1 MALDTTEKRTL
12 ESIQARI
19 LWLATRMIDYAN
31 RERKSEDGLKV
42 GGHQASS
49 ASMVTIMTALY
60 FKYLS
65 AGDRVSV
72 KPHASPIFHAIQ
84 YLLGNLDKKYLTQ
97 LRQAGG
103 LQSYPSRTKD
113 PDPVDFSTGSVG
125 FGAAA
130 PLFAGLVRRYI
141 NSHFGNRPESK
152 FIAIIGDAELDEGVV
167 WEAVADPAT
176 KGLGNTLW
184 IVDFNRQSLDRV
196 IPGVRI
202 VQWRAQ
208 FEAAGWHVAECKYG
222 SRLKAVLNTPGSEEF
237 IRWFDDIANEQYQ
250 SLFSQTPELAR
261 ERFLEGAPEGVRQFS
276 QQYSDEEFF
285 RIITDLGGHD
295 LDALLETFAECESFS
310 DRPSVVFAYTIKG
323 FGLPIAGDPRN
334 HSAQIS
340 ADHIEKLREK
350 LGISVSEEWESF
362 ALNTPEGELCSARST
377 LLKRPPARRG
387 LSLEIPESTTTNISP
402 RLSTQEHFGRAL
414 SALSRNESIR
424 PFLVTTAPDVA
435 TSTNLGGFI
444 NRVGVYQPTSLRRW
458 NDDPVLKWA
467 EGPTGQHIELGISE
481 MNLFMLLGQL
491 GLSWD
496 HSGQTLI
503 PIGTVYDPFVLRGL
517 DAFIYSVYSGARFIV
532 TGTPSGITLAPEGGA
547 HQSTITPSVGMELP
561 GVVLCEPAYSQ
572 ALDWLF
578 CDSLRSII
586 APEENE
592 DCAFYFRL
600 TTRQI
605 DQEPFT
611 HALNRI
617 GETQLRDQVLHG
629 GYRLVESET
638 PAEVVLVGIGAV
650 MPEVLKAADQLR
662 SNGIAAHVIDITA
675 PGRLYRAWHKS
686 PHQLPTHFAELFEAS
701 TPIISIHDGASHA
714 MSWLGSALGVRQIS
728 LGVDEFGQSG
738 SINDLYEI
746 HGLSVSAIVDAAEKL
761 VTATKK

>member
-1 MALDTTEKRTL
+1 M
-12 ESIQARI
+12 
-19 LWLATRMIDYAN
+19 
-31 RERKSEDGLKV
+31 
-42 GGHQASS
+42 
-49 ASMVTIMTALY
+49 
-60 FKYLS
+60 
-65 AGDRVSV
+65 
-72 KPHASPIFHAIQ
+72 
-84 YLLGNLDKKYLTQ
+84 
-97 LRQAGG
+97 
-103 LQSYPSRTKD
+103 
-113 PDPVDFSTGSVG
+113 
-125 FGAAA
+125 
-130 PLFAGLVRRYI
+130 LFR
-141 NSHFGNRPESK
+141 S
-152 FIAIIGDAELDEGVV
+152 
-167 WEAVADPAT
+167 
-176 KGLGNTLW
+176 
-184 IVDFNRQSLDRV
+184 
-196 IPGVRI
+196 
-202 VQWRAQ
+202 
-208 FEAAGWHVAECKYG
+208 
-222 SRLKAVLNTPGSEEF
+222 
-237 IRWFDDIANEQYQ
+237 
-250 SLFSQTPELAR
+250 
-261 ERFLEGAPEGVRQFS
+261 
-276 QQYSDEEFF
+276 
-285 RIITDLGGHD
+285 TDLGGHD
-295 LDALLETFAECESFS
+295 FDALLETFAECSSFS

-340 ADHIEKLREK
+340 ATHIEKLREK
-350 LGISVSEEWESF
+350 LGVSVDDEWGSF
-362 ALNTPEGELCSARST
+362 SANTPESDLCTLRSS

-387 LSLEIPESTTTNISP
+387 LTLDIPTSTTTNISP

-444 NRVGVYQPTSLRRW
+444 NRVGVYQPTALRRW

-496 HSGQTLI
+496 LSGQTLI

-532 TGTPSGITLAPEGGA
+532 TGTPSGISLAPEGGA

-586 APEENE
+586 APEESD
-592 DCAFYFRL
+592 DCAYYFRL

-611 HALNRI
+611 SALNRI
-617 GETQLRDQVLHG
+617 GESKLREQVLHG
-629 GYRLVESET
+629 GYRLIDSSE
-638 PAEVVLVGIGAV
+638 PAQVTLVGIGAV
-650 MPEVLKAADQLR
+650 LPEVLRAAQELKEK
-662 SNGIAAHVIDITA
+662 GIAAHVVDVTA
-675 PGRLYRAWHKS
+675 PGRLYRAWHES
-686 PHQLPTHFAELFEAS
+686 PHQLPQHFLELFEKN
-701 TPIISIHDGASHA
+701 TPIISIHDSASHA

-746 HGLSVSAIVDAAEKL
+746 HGLSVTSIVN
-761 VTATKK
+761 ATESLLDR